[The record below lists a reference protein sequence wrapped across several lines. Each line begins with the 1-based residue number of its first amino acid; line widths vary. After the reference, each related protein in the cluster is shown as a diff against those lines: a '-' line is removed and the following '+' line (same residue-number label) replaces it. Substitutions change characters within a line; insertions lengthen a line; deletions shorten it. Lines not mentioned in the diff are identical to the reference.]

1 MLRRSEPQP
10 VTLPTLSQRLQDQKP
25 KGWAGPGE
33 TLEASAGLTAPR
45 FPSKL
50 QDRGGG
56 ERRSSRL
63 RAGRCDPGG
72 KALGVRHFGCLCRSV
87 QLPREPPTETRGGGE
102 AAAVLSEKGKKKR
115 LRGEGGVG
123 VGRRGDTWGLVAA
136 VDPGNQGWSSQDDGD
151 GGGGGRTNRLT
162 EPGGGGS
169 SGRSRNDAGREPPA
183 QGERA
188 LQADPGKCEAPGR
201 QWGGFSRY
209 TGLSPLTSAHRAPGH
224 PRSGPRLRTPSQA
237 ECIPS
242 SLPWASLFG
251 SRARD
256 LRFPPPG
263 PHAPKA
269 VVPE

>member
-102 AAAVLSEKGKKKR
+102 AAAVLSEKGKKKDY
-115 LRGEGGVG
+115 EGKGVSG
-123 VGRRGDTWGLVAA
+123 LGDAVTPEAWWRRWIRAIKAEAARTTATAAAA
-136 VDPGNQGWSSQDDGD
+136 VGQ
-151 GGGGGRTNRLT
+151 
-162 EPGGGGS
+162 
-169 SGRSRNDAGREPPA
+169 
-183 QGERA
+183 
-188 LQADPGKCEAPGR
+188 
-201 QWGGFSRY
+201 
-209 TGLSPLTSAHRAPGH
+209 TG
-224 PRSGPRLRTPSQA
+224 
-237 ECIPS
+237 
-242 SLPWASLFG
+242 
-251 SRARD
+251 
-256 LRFPPPG
+256 
-263 PHAPKA
+263 
-269 VVPE
+269 